1 VPEIA
6 TVWLASEMAVFARVY
21 ELGSFTAAARAI
33 GVPKVAVSRAVA
45 SLERRLQVP
54 LLTRTTRRMALTDAG
69 RVLLPYCR
77 QALEA
82 EEQATAIAAGADAGG
97 PLRVLTDSGY
107 GRLLVA
113 PLVPRFLEHYPDS
126 PLQVELV
133 DQLPEL
139 PAAGWDLLVTSR
151 PPAST
156 ALAGTELGAPPLLL
170 CAAPAYLKRTAAPHR
185 PQQLAQH
192 ALLVA
197 GSGPRTEIRLRRGQ
211 EELAL
216 VLAPKLAVDD
226 PAVVHASTAAG
237 LGVGLL
243 PEFLCRQGLS
253 MGRLE
258 QVLPGWEVADSL
270 RLYALYDPRRVAS
283 PRIRRFIDFVLAN
296 MIPVLGGH

>member
-1 VPEIA
+1 
-6 TVWLASEMAVFARVY
+6 MAVFARVY

-45 SLERRLQVP
+45 SLERRLHLP
-54 LLTRTTRRMALTDAG
+54 LLTRTTRRMALTEAG

-82 EEQATAIAAGADAGG
+82 EEQAVAIAASADASASG
-97 PLRVLTDSGY
+97 PLRVLTDGGY
-107 GRLLVA
+107 GRLVVA
-113 PLVPRFLEHYPDS
+113 PLVPRFLESYPEC
-126 PLQVELV
+126 PLQIELV
-133 DQLPEL
+133 DQLPEA
-139 PAAGWDLLVTSR
+139 PAADWDLLVTSR
-151 PPAST
+151 PPGSV
-156 ALAGTELGAPPLLL
+156 ALAGTELGSPPLIL
-170 CAAPAYLKRTAAPHR
+170 CAAPAYLKRSPPLHR

-197 GSGPRTEIRLRRGQ
+197 GSSARREVRLRRGR
-211 EELAL
+211 EELTL

-258 QVLPGWEVADSL
+258 RVLPGWELADDL
-270 RLYALYDPRRVAS
+270 RLYAQYDPRRVAS
-283 PRIRRFIDFVLAN
+283 PRIRRFVDFVLAN